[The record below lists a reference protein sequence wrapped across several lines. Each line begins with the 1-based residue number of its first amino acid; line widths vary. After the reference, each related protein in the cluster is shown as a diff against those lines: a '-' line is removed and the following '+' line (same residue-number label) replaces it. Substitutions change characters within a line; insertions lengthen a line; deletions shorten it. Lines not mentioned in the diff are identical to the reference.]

1 MESSCG
7 FVATSLY
14 FFDLNL
20 TKIMRSQYLRDHHTR
35 HSTIQD
41 PRFLSKKTLNRSSKS
56 FGSNFFLRFS
66 MICVK
71 VSNIR
76 NDEKRLIKRL
86 MGMGISENEE
96 KNIVNDVYA

>member
-1 MESSCG
+1 
-7 FVATSLY
+7 
-14 FFDLNL
+14 
-20 TKIMRSQYLRDHHTR
+20 
-35 HSTIQD
+35 
-41 PRFLSKKTLNRSSKS
+41 
-56 FGSNFFLRFS
+56 